1 MFTLYGL
8 CSCVASWMIESKGV
22 WNLAKVRVSRL
33 LGRARSVHRVKA
45 RKLKRFLLTLRD
57 HFQIGN
63 LLPILWV
70 IKNLH
75 CGSVVVE
82 TSSTCLKDGC
92 HCLCYT
98 TWNIVKRLKVM
109 GLFFLPKKEGR
120 SQGFRKRSWYLW
132 GGRRQ
137 NQLQSLCPRWFL
149 QQPSQTCGTGFVW
162 KLIVLKLRVD
172 FFNILLSS
180 SKPFKA
186 DIAIA
191 SLAHVA
197 SSGIWNIPEKDEKW
211 FFEWSII
218 LETCHYSFILGIY
231 EIFCYIDLM

>member
-1 MFTLYGL
+1 
-8 CSCVASWMIESKGV
+8 
-22 WNLAKVRVSRL
+22 
-33 LGRARSVHRVKA
+33 
-45 RKLKRFLLTLRD
+45 
-57 HFQIGN
+57 
-63 LLPILWV
+63 
-70 IKNLH
+70 
-75 CGSVVVE
+75 
-82 TSSTCLKDGC
+82 
-92 HCLCYT
+92 
-98 TWNIVKRLKVM
+98 M

-137 NQLQSLCPRWFL
+137 NQLQLLCPRWFL

-162 KLIVLKLRVD
+162 KLMVFKLRVD

-197 SSGIWNIPEKDEKW
+197 SSSIWNIPEKDEKW
-211 FFEWSII
+211 FFEWSIV
-218 LETCHYSFILGIY
+218 LEWSKITATVHFGNLWYFWLYWPDVERVEWHEPVGRIAGKGVTAVALVCSHLIAMCKFLL
-231 EIFCYIDLM
+231 FPLFQVQK

>member
-8 CSCVASWMIESKGV
+8 CSYVASWMIESKGV

-63 LLPILWV
+63 LLPILRV

-75 CGSVVVE
+75 GGSVVVE

-98 TWNIVKRLKVM
+98 TWNIVKR
-109 GLFFLPKKEGR
+109 PKKTKKGR
-120 SQGFRKRSWYLW
+120 NQGFRKRSRYLW

-149 QQPSQTCGTGFVW
+149 QQLSQTCGTGFHTW
-162 KLIVLKLRVD
+162 YLS
-172 FFNILLSS
+172 FFYTG
-180 SKPFKA
+180 K
-186 DIAIA
+186 
-191 SLAHVA
+191 
-197 SSGIWNIPEKDEKW
+197 
-211 FFEWSII
+211 
-218 LETCHYSFILGIY
+218 
-231 EIFCYIDLM
+231 IFGE

>member
-8 CSCVASWMIESKGV
+8 CSYVASWMIESKGV

-63 LLPILWV
+63 LLPILRV

-75 CGSVVVE
+75 GGSIVVE

-98 TWNIVKRLKVM
+98 TWNIVKSLKVM
-109 GLFFLPKKEGR
+109 GLFSCEKNKGDVKV
-120 SQGFRKRSWYLW
+120 SGK
-132 GGRRQ
+132 GHG
-137 NQLQSLCPRWFL
+137 
-149 QQPSQTCGTGFVW
+149 TCGEVDVKISCSRFA
-162 KLIVLKLRVD
+162 LVD
-172 FFNILLSS
+172 FCSSLHKPVGQVLSGNWWCSNLELIS
-180 SKPFKA
+180 STYCCLPQNLSK
-186 DIAIA
+186 
-191 SLAHVA
+191 L
-197 SSGIWNIPEKDEKW
+197 
-211 FFEWSII
+211 
-218 LETCHYSFILGIY
+218 T
-231 EIFCYIDLM
+231 

>member
-1 MFTLYGL
+1 
-8 CSCVASWMIESKGV
+8 
-22 WNLAKVRVSRL
+22 
-33 LGRARSVHRVKA
+33 
-45 RKLKRFLLTLRD
+45 
-57 HFQIGN
+57 
-63 LLPILWV
+63 
-70 IKNLH
+70 
-75 CGSVVVE
+75 
-82 TSSTCLKDGC
+82 
-92 HCLCYT
+92 
-98 TWNIVKRLKVM
+98 M
-109 GLFFLPKKEGR
+109 GLFFLPKKGGR

-162 KLIVLKLRVD
+162 KLMVLKLRVD

-197 SSGIWNIPEKDEKW
+197 SSSIWNIPEKDEKW
-211 FFEWSII
+211 IFEWSIT
-218 LETCHYSFILGIY
+218 LEWSKITATVHFGNLWDFLLYWPDV
-231 EIFCYIDLM
+231 EIFDVEIFFWCTDFLFTNNNNTELYYMYYIYIYWKNNSIIFLFY

>member
-63 LLPILWV
+63 LLPILRV

-98 TWNIVKRLKVM
+98 TWNIVRR
-109 GLFFLPKKEGR
+109 PKKKDEIMVSGKG
-120 SQGFRKRSWYLW
+120 QGTCMW
-132 GGRRQ
+132 GGRSTSKSAAVA
-137 NQLQSLCPRWFL
+137 LPSLISAAAFTNLWDRFC
-149 QQPSQTCGTGFVW
+149 
-162 KLIVLKLRVD
+162 
-172 FFNILLSS
+172 
-180 SKPFKA
+180 
-186 DIAIA
+186 
-191 SLAHVA
+191 
-197 SSGIWNIPEKDEKW
+197 
-211 FFEWSII
+211 
-218 LETCHYSFILGIY
+218 LETDGV
-231 EIFCYIDLM
+231 

>member
-8 CSCVASWMIESKGV
+8 CSYVASWMIESKGV

-63 LLPILWV
+63 LLPIFWV

-75 CGSVVVE
+75 GGSVVVE

-98 TWNIVKRLKVM
+98 TWNIVKR
-109 GLFFLPKKEGR
+109 PKKTKKGR
-120 SQGFRKRSWYLW
+120 NQGFRKRSRVCRSPKYMVEVQSIVVWYLFIVGLVLRERNHGAVPSRSNHDVSGVEKTSCFPW
-132 GGRRQ
+132 FAPRSGYYWRGEAWSGG
-137 NQLQSLCPRWFL
+137 
-149 QQPSQTCGTGFVW
+149 VW
-162 KLIVLKLRVD
+162 
-172 FFNILLSS
+172 
-180 SKPFKA
+180 
-186 DIAIA
+186 
-191 SLAHVA
+191 AHVPV
-197 SSGIWNIPEKDEKW
+197 G
-211 FFEWSII
+211 
-218 LETCHYSFILGIY
+218 L
-231 EIFCYIDLM
+231 

>member
-8 CSCVASWMIESKGV
+8 CSYVASWMIESKGV

-63 LLPILWV
+63 LLLILWV

-75 CGSVVVE
+75 GGSIVVE

-98 TWNIVKRLKVM
+98 TWNIVKRLKKQ
-109 GLFFLPKKEGR
+109 KKGR
-120 SQGFRKRSWYLW
+120 NHGFRKRSRYLW

-162 KLIVLKLRVD
+162 KLMVLKLRVD

-197 SSGIWNIPEKDEKW
+197 SSSIWNIPVKTKND
-211 FFEWSII
+211 F
-218 LETCHYSFILGIY
+218 LNGQ
-231 EIFCYIDLM
+231 